1 MSIIKITTP
10 ADLMQLDR
18 TIKDIPIEQ
27 LLSFKGFKIDKEKS
41 AFYSEH
47 SAKVFFFK
55 NKKTKLVL
63 YYDPTESL

>member
-10 ADLMQLDR
+10 ADLMHLDR
-18 TIKDIPIEQ
+18 LIKEMSIEQ

-41 AFYSEH
+41 EFYNEH
-47 SAKVFFFK
+47 SAKVHFFK

-63 YYDPTESL
+63 YYDPNESP